1 MSGWKAKRFWKEA
14 RVEAV
19 EGGFQVMLDARAV
32 KTPAKAPLILPTRA
46 MAEAVAAEWDAQQGE
61 IRPETMPVTRSANA
75 AIDKVTHQFDAVLD
89 MLAEYGGTDLLSYRA
104 DGPAELIARQAAH
117 WDPLLDWAAERYDAR
132 LKVTSGVIPVAQDAA
147 ALARLKAALG
157 AFDAFEMTALHDL
170 IGISGSLIL
179 ALAVA
184 EGRITL
190 PEAWAAS
197 RIDEA
202 WQAEQWGADEEFE
215 IKEGKRREALEH
227 AARFLVMSRQN
238 S

>member
-19 EGGFQVMLDARAV
+19 NGGFQVMLDTRAV
-32 KTPAKAPLILPTRA
+32 KTPAKSPLVMPTRA

-75 AIDKVTHQFDAVLD
+75 AIDKVTTQFEAVLD
-89 MLAEYGGTDLLSYRA
+89 MLADYGGTDLLSYRA
-104 DGPAELIARQAAH
+104 EGPDELVARQAAL
-117 WDPLLDWAAERYDAR
+117 WDPLLDWAAERYQAR
-132 LKVTSGVIPVAQDAA
+132 LKVTAGVIPVAQEAE

-157 AFDAFEMTALHDL
+157 AHDAFEMTALHDL

-215 IKEGKRREALEH
+215 AKEALRREALEH
-227 AARFLVMSRQN
+227 AARFLALSRQRN
-238 S
+238 